1 MNQHYLV
8 TGAYGFIGS
17 TFIKYLNTKGAGRI
31 DVSDYLFD
39 GRRHSSLDYALI
51 HDFIHPDEID
61 VSNYHTIFHFG
72 AISDTTR
79 WDGDEIIKRNYIFTR
94 NLINQCQLVGTKLSY
109 ASSASVYGNDE
120 RTKPLNMYAYSKWL
134 TDRYVLMH
142 IHRPNVTSVVQGF
155 RYFNVYS
162 DDDSEQYKGDQASAY
177 YKFKQQALETGVI
190 KIFEGSEN
198 FKRDFIHVKDVCA
211 IQWAMAYKPP
221 GIYDLGTGKQ
231 KSFLEVA
238 EDVAARY
245 NARIEYIPFPEH
257 LRGRYQNSTLAD
269 MSYLQQLQLNH
280 EFV

>member
-1 MNQHYLV
+1 MNQSYLV

-17 TFIKYLNTKGAGRI
+17 NFIKYLNTKGAGRI

-94 NLINQCQLVGTKLSY
+94 NLIDKCELIGTKISY

-120 RTKPLNMYAYSKWL
+120 HTKPLNMYAYSKWL

-142 IHRPNVTSVVQGF
+142 LHRTNRSSVTQGF

-162 DDDSEQYKGDQASAY
+162 TDDSEEYKGDQASPY

-211 IQWAMAYKPP
+211 IQWAMACKPP
-221 GIYDLGTGKQ
+221 GIYDLGTGRQ

-257 LRGRYQNSTLAD
+257 LRKRYQTSTLAD